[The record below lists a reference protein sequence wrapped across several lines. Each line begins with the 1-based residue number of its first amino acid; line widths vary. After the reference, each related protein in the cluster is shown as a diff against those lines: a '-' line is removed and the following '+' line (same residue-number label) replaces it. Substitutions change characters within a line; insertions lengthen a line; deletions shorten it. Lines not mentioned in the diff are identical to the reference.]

1 MIWKNLNRLWFLRLK
16 KNWAHFFSTHSLF
29 FSSLFWWSSE
39 TKKKFETEIKKKRS
53 KQTITMKRKVL
64 RRNFQIKQKQISNLD
79 KSWYIL
85 NIVHGGGREKW
96 WNISTF
102 FSLHFILNKFQ
113 IKNRFSNLSFK
124 IRSESIIFFF
134 FEKKLIHSLLIMEKV
149 EQKKKKSKQSL
160 ETIFVKITY

>member
-16 KNWAHFFSTHSLF
+16 KKLSTFFFYSFTFLLISFLMIK
-29 FSSLFWWSSE
+29 WN
-39 TKKKFETEIKKKRS
+39 KKKFETEIKKKRS

-134 FEKKLIHSLLIMEKV
+134 EKKLIHSLLIMEKV
-149 EQKKKKSKQSL
+149 EQKKKIK
-160 ETIFVKITY
+160 TIPRNNFR